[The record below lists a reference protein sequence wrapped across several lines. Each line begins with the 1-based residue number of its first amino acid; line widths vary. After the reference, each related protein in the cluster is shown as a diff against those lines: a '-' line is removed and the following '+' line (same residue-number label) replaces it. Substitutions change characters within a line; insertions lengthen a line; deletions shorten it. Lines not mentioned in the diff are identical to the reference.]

1 LKKFKDLG
9 LPYIYKDGFFFFK
22 LSDLACSQIWLN
34 LPADY
39 RHFGYITNL
48 MEKNHCL
55 GHEAWVVRHYGIG
68 NAPHY
73 G

>member
-39 RHFGYITNL
+39 HHFGYITNL
-48 MEKNHCL
+48 MKKTI
-55 GHEAWVVRHYGIG
+55 A
-68 NAPHY
+68 
-73 G
+73 